1 MTAHHRPWLNEN
13 TWDIWHI
20 GHDEIL
26 TSQVDLYRMKSQS
39 PHSKRPNSSRFSE
52 GVLRIVLIYSG
63 ISMLYILFSDA
74 LVSRLLSTPEA
85 INLASTIKG
94 WLFILITS
102 LLLYLLMN
110 RLVGQ
115 ISRAAQRE
123 QALQAEQLHTLT
135 LLNSITHNST
145 DAIFIK
151 DKQGRYIVV
160 NPALAKL
167 LDRPLDKIIGQNDF
181 QLFPEPI
188 AQQFS
193 QDDQRIMA
201 SGKTKTYHESVVT
214 KNKTLPY
221 LTTKGPLVIEG
232 KIEGI
237 FAIARDIS
245 ALKQAENEIRAGLH
259 NAQEHEA
266 ELRAIF
272 QALPDLYFR
281 ISADGVILD
290 YRSQNSSELYAPAEA
305 FLGKRTPD
313 VLPGEFAQLLA
324 SKISQACNSDAMQV
338 FEYDLIV
345 SETSRHY
352 EARLTRLTDQD
363 QLICIVRDI
372 TDQHQAKQ
380 ALFSSE
386 QRFRTIFEQAA
397 VGVALIDSRSG
408 RILRIN
414 QRYCDMVG
422 YTMEEITAGNTFQ
435 DITHPDD
442 RQADLENLTAM
453 LAGKIDQFSTEK
465 RYLHQD
471 GSIVW
476 GNLTVSATWQP
487 HEEPDNYIEVVIEI
501 TTRKQAEAALR
512 ESEQQLRTLINATPD
527 IICFKDGQGRWLQA
541 NEADLELFSLTD
553 VDYRGKTDRELAEFT
568 EPFYRDAFLACEDT
582 DEATWQRGEISRC
595 AEAIPTRDGT
605 IKTYDVIKIPLYE
618 ENGIRKGLIVL
629 GRDIT
634 ERQQSELQLARAESE
649 WTQAMDQFQDIIYL
663 IDTQRRL
670 LRANQAFYRMTG
682 SDARQCQGQHIADL
696 IHRDRNEAS
705 FCPVCQ
711 AQEQQRE
718 TTITLEPHHPGNP
731 SGRPFEATLKVLRD
745 DAGNAIGMLTSLHD
759 LTHSRQIEERL
770 RLAASVFENT
780 NEGVIITDPDG
791 NILDVNLAF
800 SQIQGYSR
808 EEVIGKN
815 PRLFKSGHHDQSF
828 YRDLWRSLVESG
840 HWRGEMWN
848 RRKSG
853 ELFPKWQTIN
863 SVVDSNG
870 NLTHYVGIFSDI
882 THIKQ
887 SQEKLD
893 HLGHHDA
900 LTDLPNRLLLN
911 ERLDQAIKHAE
922 RHDTLLAVIFLDLDN
937 FKHINDSLGHP
948 VGDQLLQEAARKL
961 LLATRQD
968 DTVARIG
975 GDEFVLLLEDIGKP
989 ENAGIAAQKIA
1000 AVFAEPF
1007 QLAEQTIR
1015 ITASLGICICPQDGN
1030 DSATLLRNADSAMY
1044 RAKEEGRN
1052 TYQFYTEELTR
1063 NAFERVS
1070 LENNLRQA
1078 IEKEQLCLLYQP
1090 QFDLQSGKVIGLEA
1104 LIRWV
1109 HPELGTISP
1118 AKFIPLAEES
1128 GLIHPI
1134 GQWVLRT
1141 ACRQGRQW
1149 QQQGIDFGRIAVNIA
1164 GPQLQRG
1171 NLVNEVIA
1179 VLDETQLPTDRLEL
1193 EVTEGFIMQ
1202 QAGAAITQLQALREL
1217 GLTLSIDDFGTGY
1230 SSLSYLKQ
1238 LPIHKLKIDQS
1249 FVHDIPDDHNDMA
1262 IADAIIAMGKSLGLT
1277 VIAEGVETE
1286 AQANF
1291 LKAAGC
1297 QEGQG
1302 YLYSRPVSAEEIERL
1317 LAGPMLVSP

>member
-1 MTAHHRPWLNEN
+1 
-13 TWDIWHI
+13 
-20 GHDEIL
+20 
-26 TSQVDLYRMKSQS
+26 MKSGS
-39 PHSKRPNSSRFSE
+39 PHSKRNNGSRSSK
-52 GVLRIVLIYSG
+52 GVLRIVLVYAV

-74 LVSRLLSTPEA
+74 LVSRLLSAPEA
-85 INLASTIKG
+85 INVASTIKG

-102 LLLYLLMN
+102 LLLYLLMS

-115 ISRAAQRE
+115 ISGAAQRE
-123 QALQAEQLHTLT
+123 QALQAEQLRTLT
-135 LLNSITHNST
+135 LLNSITYNST

-151 DKQGRYIVV
+151 DKEGRYIVA
-160 NPALAKL
+160 NPALAEL
-167 LDRPLDKIIGQNDF
+167 LDRPLDTIIGKDDF
-181 QLFPEPI
+181 QLFPDPV
-188 AQQFS
+188 AQQFC
-193 QDDQRIMA
+193 QDDRRIMD
-201 SGKTKTYHESVVT
+201 SGKTETYHETVT
-214 KNKTLPY
+214 TKDKTLPY

-245 ALKQAENEIRAGLH
+245 ALKQAEDEIRTGLH
-259 NAQEHEA
+259 NAQEREV
-266 ELRAIF
+266 ELQAVF
-272 QALPDLYFR
+272 QALPDMYFR
-281 ISADGVILD
+281 LSADGTILD
-290 YRSQNSSELYAPAEA
+290 YRAQNSSELYVPPEE
-305 FLGKRTPD
+305 FLGKRAQD
-313 VLPGEFAQLLA
+313 VLPAEFTRLLA
-324 SKISQACNSDAMQV
+324 SKIIRACKTDEMQV

-345 SETSRHY
+345 FKTSRHY
-352 EARLTRLTDQD
+352 EARLIRLPEQD

-372 TDQHQAKQ
+372 TGQHQAKQ
-380 ALFSSE
+380 ALSSSE

-397 VGVALIDSRSG
+397 VGVALIESRSG
-408 RILRIN
+408 RFLRIN

-422 YTMEEITAGNTFQ
+422 YTMEEMTDGRTFRE
-435 DITHPDD
+435 ITHPDD
-442 RQADLENLTAM
+442 LPEDLDNVASM
-453 LAGKIDQFSTEK
+453 LAGEIGQFSREK
-465 RYLHQD
+465 RYVHRN

-476 GNLTVSATWQP
+476 VNLTASATWQS
-487 HEEPDNYIEVVIEI
+487 HEEPGNYIAVVVEI
-501 TTRKQAEAALR
+501 TERKRAEAALQ

-527 IICFKDGQGRWLQA
+527 IICFKDGQGRWLEA
-541 NEADLELFSLTD
+541 NEADLKLFSLGD

-568 EPFYRDAFLACEDT
+568 DPLYRDAFFGCEAS
-582 DEATWQRGEISRC
+582 DEQAWQTEGGCRCEEIISK
-595 AEAIPTRDGT
+595 PDGT
-605 IKTYDVIKIPLYE
+605 TRVYDVIKVPLYE
-618 ENGIRKGLIVL
+618 DNGTRKGLIVL
-629 GRDIT
+629 GRDVS
-634 ERQQSELQLARAESE
+634 ERKRVEQQLARADSE
-649 WTQAMDQFQDIIYL
+649 WTQAMDQFGDAIYL
-663 IDTQRRL
+663 LDMEQHL
-670 LRANQAFYRMTG
+670 LRANTAFYQMSGLDPEQSLGRSIVELMHP
-682 SDARQCQGQHIADL
+682 QGEEEL
-696 IHRDRNEAS
+696 
-705 FCPVCQ
+705 CPICRILEERV
-711 AQEQQRE
+711 E
-718 TTITLEPHHPGNP
+718 TAITLEANDVHNP
-731 SGRPFEATLKVLRD
+731 DKKPIEVKLKLVRDASGIET
-745 DAGNAIGMLTSLHD
+745 GMLISLHD
-759 LTHSRQIEERL
+759 LSHSRQVEERL

-780 NEGVIITDPDG
+780 DEGVIITDSNG
-791 NILDVNLAF
+791 NILDVNHAF

-808 EEVIGKN
+808 EEVIGEN

-828 YRDLWRSLVESG
+828 YRDLWHSLTETG

-848 RRKSG
+848 RRKNG

-863 SVVDSNG
+863 SVVDGNG

-948 VGDQLLQEAARKL
+948 VGDQLLQEVARKL

-989 ENAGIAAQKIA
+989 ENAGIAAQKLA

-1007 QLAEQTIR
+1007 QLEQQAIR
-1015 ITASLGICICPQDGN
+1015 ITASLGICICPQDGK

-1078 IEKEQLCLLYQP
+1078 IEKEQLRLLYQP
-1090 QFDLQSGKVIGLEA
+1090 QFELQSGRIIGLEA

-1118 AKFIPLAEES
+1118 ARFIPLAEES

-1134 GQWVLRT
+1134 GEWVLRT

-1202 QAGAAITQLQALREL
+1202 QAGSAITQLQALREL

-1249 FVHDIPDDHNDMA
+1249 FVRDIPDDRNDMA
-1262 IADAIIAMGKSLGLT
+1262 IADAIIAMGKSLGLR

-1286 AQANF
+1286 AQAEF
-1291 LKAAGC
+1291 LKQAGC

-1302 YLYSRPVSAEEIERL
+1302 YLYSKPITAEAVEALITEQPAL
-1317 LAGPMLVSP
+1317 STE

>member
-1 MTAHHRPWLNEN
+1 MKFA
-13 TWDIWHI
+13 
-20 GHDEIL
+20 L
-26 TSQVDLYRMKSQS
+26 T
-39 PHSKRPNSSRFSE
+39 HSRRHNGSRSNM
-52 GVLRIVLIYSG
+52 GVLQIVLIYAV
-63 ISMLYILFSDA
+63 ISMLYILFSDV
-74 LVSRLLSTPEA
+74 LVSRLLNDPET
-85 INLASTIKG
+85 IHIASTIKG

-110 RLVGQ
+110 RLAGQ
-115 ISRAAQRE
+115 ISSAAQRE
-123 QALQAEQLHTLT
+123 HVLQKEQLRTLT
-135 LLNSITHNST
+135 LLKSITHSST

-151 DKQGRYIVV
+151 DKEGRYVIA

-167 LDRPLDKIIGQNDF
+167 LDRPLDTIIGKDDF
-181 QLFPEPI
+181 QLFPETV
-188 AQQFS
+188 AQQFR
-193 QDDQRIMA
+193 QDDSRIMD
-201 SGKTKTYHESVVT
+201 SGETETYHESIIT
-214 KNKTLPY
+214 KDKTLPY
-221 LTTKGPLVIEG
+221 LTTKGPLVIAD

-245 ALKQAENEIRAGLH
+245 PLKQAEDEIRAGLRS
-259 NAQEHEA
+259 AQEHEA
-266 ELRAIF
+266 ELQAVF
-272 QALPDLYFR
+272 QALPDMYFR
-281 ISADGVILD
+281 LSADGTILD
-290 YRSQNSSELYAPAEA
+290 YRAQDSSDLYAPPEA
-305 FLGKRTPD
+305 FLGKRAQD
-313 VLPGEFAQLLA
+313 VLPADFTRLLVT
-324 SKISQACNSDAMQV
+324 KIIQACKTNEMQV
-338 FEYDLIV
+338 FEYDLII
-345 SETSRHY
+345 SNTTRHY
-352 EARLTRLTDQD
+352 EARLIRLPDQD

-372 TDQHQAKQ
+372 SEQHQAKQ
-380 ALFSSE
+380 ALFLSE
-386 QRFRTIFEQAA
+386 QGFRTIFEQAA
-397 VGVALIDSRSG
+397 VGVALIESRSG
-408 RILRIN
+408 RFLRIN

-422 YTMEEITAGNTFQ
+422 YTTEEMTDGRTFRE
-435 DITHPDD
+435 ITHPDD
-442 RQADLENLTAM
+442 LQEDLDNVASM
-453 LAGKIDQFSTEK
+453 LAGEIGQFSREK
-465 RYLHQD
+465 RYFHRD

-476 GNLTVSATWQP
+476 VNLTASATWQS
-487 HEEPDNYIEVVIEI
+487 HEEPDNYIAVVVEI
-501 TTRKQAEAALR
+501 TERKHAEAALQ

-527 IICFKDGQGRWLQA
+527 IICFKDGQGRWLEA

-568 EPFYRDAFLACEDT
+568 EPFYRDAFLACEET
-582 DEATWQRGEISRC
+582 DEATWQQGGISRC
-595 AEAIPTRDGT
+595 AEAIPRLDGT
-605 IKTYDVIKIPLYE
+605 TKTYDVIKVPLYE
-618 ENGIRKGLIVL
+618 EDGVRKGLIVL

-634 ERQQSELQLARAESE
+634 DRKQSELQLARAGSE

-663 IDTQRRL
+663 VDMQRHL
-670 LRANQAFYRMTG
+670 LRANRAFYRMID
-682 SDARQCQGQHIADL
+682 SDAKQCQGQHIVDL
-696 IHRDRNEAS
+696 IHSDRHEAAY
-705 FCPVCQ
+705 CPICQ
-711 AQEQQRE
+711 AQEQQLE
-718 TTITLEPHHPGNP
+718 ITITLEANHPGNP
-731 SGRPFEATLKVLRD
+731 SDRPFEANLKVLRD
-745 DAGNAIGMLTSLHD
+745 DADNAIGMLVSLHD
-759 LTHSRQIEERL
+759 LSHSRQIEERL

-780 NEGVIITDPDG
+780 DEGVIITDSNG
-791 NILDVNLAF
+791 NILDVNRAF

-815 PRLFKSGHHDQSF
+815 PRMFKSGHHDQSF
-828 YRDLWRSLVESG
+828 YRDLWRSLTETG

-848 RRKSG
+848 RRKNG

-863 SVVDSNG
+863 SVADANG
-870 NLTHYVGIFSDI
+870 DLTHYVGIFSDI

-887 SQEKLD
+887 SQQQLD

-948 VGDQLLQEAARKL
+948 VGDQLLQEVAQKL

-989 ENAGIAAQKIA
+989 ENAGIAAQKLA

-1070 LENNLRQA
+1070 LENKLRQA
-1078 IEKEQLCLLYQP
+1078 IEKEQLRLLYQP
-1090 QFDLQSGKVIGLEA
+1090 QFDLQSGRIIGLEA

-1109 HPELGTISP
+1109 HPKLGTISP
-1118 AKFIPLAEES
+1118 DRFIPLAEES

-1134 GQWVLRT
+1134 GVWVLRT

-1171 NLVNEVIA
+1171 NLVKEVIT
-1179 VLDETQLPTDRLEL
+1179 VLEETQLPTDHLEL

-1202 QAGAAITQLQALREL
+1202 QAESAITQLKALREL

-1249 FVHDIPDDHNDMA
+1249 FVRDIPNDRNDMA
-1262 IADAIIAMGKSLGLT
+1262 IADAIIAMGKSLGLQ

-1286 AQANF
+1286 AQAEF
-1291 LKAAGC
+1291 LKQAGC

-1302 YLYSRPVSAEEIERL
+1302 YLYSKPITAEAVEALIV
-1317 LAGPMLVSP
+1317 GQPG